1 MTPGETGG
9 VLGVLEIQSPEGG
22 DTSQILYRPRNAPG
36 QAHSGLS

>member
-9 VLGVLEIQSPEGG
+9 VLGVLEIQSSEGG
-22 DTSQILYRPRNAPG
+22 DTKFVKYRPRNAPG